1 VFFVCFVV
9 PLFRQKELG
18 LVRTIVEGLRVFEKY
33 CRDKLAPLALRLA
46 LGLACV
52 YHGYLKIMA
61 SGGTAWHTSL
71 PVAWQ
76 LVIAWGEF
84 GAGLALLVGLRCRLA
99 AAAAVA
105 VIVGLVAWQDGWNV
119 LRLSPHTLEPILLLV
134 LIGLAL
140 VFQGGG
146 DLTLAG
152 RSGSRGG
159 AAKFL
164 QKK

>member
-1 VFFVCFVV
+1 LAF
-9 PLFRQKELG
+9 G
-18 LVRTIVEGLRVFEKY
+18 RTLAEGLPVFEKY

-61 SGGTAWHTSL
+61 SGGTAWQTGL
-71 PVAWQ
+71 PVGWQ
-76 LVIAWGEF
+76 LLIAWGEF

-99 AAAAVA
+99 AAVALA
-105 VIVGLVAWQDGWNV
+105 VIVGMIAWQEGWNV
-119 LRLSPHTLEPILLLV
+119 FHLSPHILEPILLLV

-152 RSGSRGG
+152 RSGSWGG

-164 QKK
+164 KTK

>member
-1 VFFVCFVV
+1 LAVD
-9 PLFRQKELG
+9 
-18 LVRTIVEGLRVFEKY
+18 RTFAEGFPVFEKY

-61 SGGTAWHTSL
+61 SGGTAWNTGL
-71 PVAWQ
+71 PVGWQ
-76 LVIAWGEF
+76 LLIAWGEF

-99 AAAAVA
+99 AAAALA
-105 VIVGLVAWQDGWNV
+105 VIAGLVVWQEGWNV
-119 LRLSPHTLEPILLLV
+119 FHLSPKILEPVLLLI

-152 RSGSRGG
+152 RSASRGG
-159 AAKFL
+159 AAKL
-164 QKK
+164 LKMK